1 VSAPLPAC
9 HKCGRTR
16 EPGKVGFRAV
26 CECGA
31 YLHCCLN
38 CRHHDA
44 SSYHECRASATTE
57 YVSDKE
63 KANLCEE
70 FDFVRGRSGGGST
83 KSRADIE
90 KLFPG
95 LS

>member
-1 VSAPLPAC
+1 MSSPLLAC
-9 HKCGRTR
+9 HKCGKTR
-16 EPGKVGFRAV
+16 ETGKTEFRAV

-38 CRHHDA
+38 CRHYDSVA
-44 SSYHECRASATTE
+44 WHECRCSATAE
-57 YVSDKE
+57 YCSDKE

-70 FDFVRGRSGGGST
+70 FEFIRGRSGGKGV

-95 LS
+95 LP